1 MDIPANYMPDNQF
14 GHKLFESVELSI
26 NHEQVSRKSTA
37 LDYSISE
44 FFFQKVMFDDTY
56 INTSLDVSGKVLQN
70 MS

>member
-1 MDIPANYMPDNQF
+1 MPDNQF